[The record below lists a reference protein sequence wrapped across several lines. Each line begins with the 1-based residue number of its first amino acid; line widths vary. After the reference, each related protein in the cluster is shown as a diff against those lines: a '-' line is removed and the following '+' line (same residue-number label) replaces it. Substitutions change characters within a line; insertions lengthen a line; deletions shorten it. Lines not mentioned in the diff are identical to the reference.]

1 MRRPERRD
9 MAQQWRIKITEKQ
22 SKEVDR
28 ALLLQAVIALAK
40 HLEKKRREEATATEE
55 RGDES

>member
-1 MRRPERRD
+1 

-22 SKEVDR
+22 RKEVDR

-40 HLEKKRREEATATEE
+40 HLEKKRREEAAIEE
-55 RGDES
+55 GRGDES